1 MIKKML
7 VLALLIPGAGG
18 CIWSED
24 RGHGH
29 GHHEERHE
37 VVVQPVH
44 VHCVGCGH
52 VLRGGVWVHSD

>member
-18 CIWSED
+18 CIWSEG
-24 RGHGH
+24 REHGR
-29 GHHEERHE
+29 HEEHHE
-37 VVVQPVH
+37 VVVHPEH